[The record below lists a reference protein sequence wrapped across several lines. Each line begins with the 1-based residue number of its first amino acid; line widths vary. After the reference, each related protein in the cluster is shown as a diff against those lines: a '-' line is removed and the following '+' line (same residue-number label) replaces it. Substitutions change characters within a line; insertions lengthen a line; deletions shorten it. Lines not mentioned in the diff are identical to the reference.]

1 MKLLTTITTRLR
13 ARSTQTG
20 SSLIELL
27 IAIMVVGVVVTGVAY
42 ALTQSVKNTAES
54 RYREL
59 ATAMAQDSIDLFR
72 REREAQGWRAFTSLF
87 TTSQQTFCFNSFPTT
102 IDAAVLTNRS
112 GQCGPGNT
120 FQASRTTFQREIE
133 VYTDAPSETLTINVI
148 MTWNVGS
155 DDERS
160 ITITQILKERS

>member
-87 TTSQQTFCFNSFPTT
+87 TSFPTT